1 MKWCARSIIA
11 APDSGTVAGL
21 AHEFTHRVQEIDVVA
36 GEIVDPFQCWKG
48 RQFQSI
54 VANQTA
60 DDRPILLFNVA
71 GVVLRVRSAARE
83 GDALFGAITNEQSV
97 DELTS
102 IVAIEPQDREW
113 QICLQS
119 L

>member
-1 MKWCARSIIA
+1 
-11 APDSGTVAGL
+11 
-21 AHEFTHRVQEIDVVA
+21 VQ
-36 GEIVDPFQCWKG
+36 G

-60 DDRPILLFNVA
+60 DDGPILLFNVA
-71 GVVLRVRSAARE
+71 GVVLRERAATRE
-83 GDALFGAITNEQSV
+83 SDALVGAVANEQSV

-102 IVAIEPQDREW
+102 IVAIESQDRER
-113 QICLQS
+113 QICLQA

>member
-1 MKWCARSIIA
+1 M
-11 APDSGTVAGL
+11 
-21 AHEFTHRVQEIDVVA
+21 Q
-36 GEIVDPFQCWKG
+36 G

-71 GVVLRVRSAARE
+71 GVVLRVRAAARE
-83 GDALFGAITNEQSV
+83 SDALVGAVANEQSV

-102 IVAIEPQDREW
+102 IVAIEPQDTER
-113 QICLQS
+113 QICLKS